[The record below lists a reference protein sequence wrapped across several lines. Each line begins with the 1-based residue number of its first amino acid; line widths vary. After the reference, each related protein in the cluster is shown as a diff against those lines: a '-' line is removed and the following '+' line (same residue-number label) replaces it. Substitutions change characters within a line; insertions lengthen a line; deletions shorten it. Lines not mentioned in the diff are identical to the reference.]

1 MVAPIRF
8 RQECQ
13 SGSFCA
19 KLVVIQALKTSHI
32 ITQMTTTAINPEAVL
47 DGLSEAQSAAASYIE
62 GPLVIVAGPGS
73 GKTRVMSHRMAYIL
87 ATGVPP
93 WRALGVT
100 FTNKAAAELRQ
111 RCDALASRFVPNAAE
126 TNVSTFHSFGARFLR
141 IHHDAAGLG
150 RDFTIYDRDDQE
162 RLLKLILGD
171 MDVDA
176 KVGEV
181 LAEIGRAKNNNQTP
195 EEFASIGTGYRHE
208 LHSEVYDQYEAS
220 LERSNGVDF
229 DDLLLKPYRILVRDE
244 HIRTA
249 MQNRYQH
256 IMVDEF
262 QDTNALQF
270 ELVRVL
276 GDAHRNICV
285 VGDPDQSIYS
295 WRNARPENMDRLAEV
310 LPGCRIFE
318 LSESYR
324 STKTIIAAAAGLIAH
339 NKRNIERVLFTN
351 NEEGDPVEIGV
362 TEHPEHEASVILDNV
377 EKHVRGE
384 TDADRA
390 PASLDDVAVLYRTNA
405 QSRAIETEC
414 SRRGVQYRLIGGVRF
429 YERREIKDAL
439 ALLRIVVNPSDE
451 TSLRRIINVP
461 PRGIGPATLLRIEEY
476 SVSNRVPLLEA
487 VLLASDASAS
497 QELSLGRAALNKV
510 RSFADFIRTLIVNAE
525 TVYPRD
531 LLDYALK
538 GSGYNDWVKKDE
550 ATRAER
556 LENLDEL
563 MTLAEKYSVS
573 HDGIEP
579 RQALSDF
586 LEHTS
591 LFANV
596 DAMDEGVGAD
606 DANVSRP
613 SGAAGAV
620 TLITLHQ
627 AKGLEFDTVFIAGLN
642 EGLLPHAM
650 ALNVQSRDEYEAAC
664 GEERRLMYVGMTRA
678 KRKLNVTWTLYT
690 SSSFYRRQN
699 VPSQFLKEIPEERVQ
714 EVEYARVPGRTAPPP
729 VAFSSSFGVAVDRD
743 THAPVRRRERR
754 EKFTEKGIEDLP
766 VELQLKAGQRVN
778 HSVFGTG
785 VVVNSRPI
793 KDDVRVTVAFSKEGV
808 KTLLASMAGL
818 EKI

>member
-1 MVAPIRF
+1 MSSSI
-8 RQECQ
+8 
-13 SGSFCA
+13 
-19 KLVVIQALKTSHI
+19 TS
-32 ITQMTTTAINPEAVL
+32 PEAVL
-47 DGLSEAQSAAASYIE
+47 DGLSEAQRSAASYID
-62 GPLVIVAGPGS
+62 GPLIIVAGPGS

-141 IHHDAAGLG
+141 IHHDAAELG
-150 RDFTIYDRDDQE
+150 RDFTIFDRDDQE
-162 RLLKLILGD
+162 RMLKLLLTD
-171 MDVDA
+171 MDADA

-181 LAEIGRAKNNNQTP
+181 LADIGKAKNNNQTP
-195 EEFASIGTGYRHE
+195 DEFASLGTGFRHE
-208 LHSEVYDQYEAS
+208 LHAEIYEQYEAN
-220 LERSNGVDF
+220 LRRSNGVDF
-229 DDLLLKPYRILVRDE
+229 DDLLLKPYRILVTDE

-249 MQNRYQH
+249 MQNRFEH

-276 GDAHRNICV
+276 GDAYRNICV

-310 LPGCRIFE
+310 LPGCKLFE

-324 STKTIIAAAAGLIAH
+324 STKTIIAAASGLISH
-339 NKRNIERVLFTN
+339 NTRSIERVLFTN
-351 NEEGDPVEIGV
+351 NEQGEPVEIGV
-362 TEHPEHEASVILDNV
+362 AEHPEHEATVILDSV
-377 EKHVRGE
+377 EKHARSE
-384 TDADRA
+384 TIKNGV
-390 PASLDDVAVLYRTNA
+390 PGNLDDVAVLYRTNA

-461 PRGIGPATLLRIEEY
+461 PRGIGPATLRKIEEY
-476 SVSNRVPLLEA
+476 SLYKNVSMSDA
-487 VLLASDASAS
+487 VLLASDHSES
-497 QELSLGRAALNKV
+497 HQLGLGRSALQKV
-510 RSFADFIRTLIVNAE
+510 RSFAEFVKTLVTNAE
-525 TVYPRD
+525 TVYPHD
-531 LLDYALK
+531 LIDYALK
-538 GSGYNDWVKKDE
+538 GSGYIDWVKKDE
-550 ATRAER
+550 ATRGER
-556 LENLDEL
+556 LENINEL
-563 MTLAEKYSVS
+563 MTLAEKYSAS
-573 HDGIEP
+573 EDGTSP

-596 DAMDEGVGAD
+596 DSMDEGIGANASD
-606 DANVSRP
+606 VQVATTT
-613 SGAAGAV
+613 AGAI

-627 AKGLEFDTVFIAGLN
+627 AKGLEFDTVFIAGVN

-650 ALNVQSRDEYEAAC
+650 ALNVQSQDDYEAAC

-690 SSSFYRRQN
+690 SSSLYRRQN
-699 VPSQFLKEIPEERVQ
+699 TPSQFLKEIPEEHVQ
-714 EVEYARVPGRTAPPP
+714 EVEYARVPGRAAPPP
-729 VAFSSSFGVAVDRD
+729 VAFSSSFGVAVDRGSL
-743 THAPVRRRERR
+743 PLSRRRTDR
-754 EKFTEKGIEDLP
+754 EKFTEIGIEDLP
-766 VELQLKAGQRVN
+766 FELQLKAGQRVK
-778 HSVFGTG
+778 HGMFGTG
-785 VVVNSRPI
+785 VVVNARPVR
-793 KDDVRVTVAFSKEGV
+793 DDVRVTVAFSDPEFGV
-808 KTLLASMAGL
+808 KVLQASMAGL